1 MEQGAAGASRVLAE
15 DCRTELNNER
25 TREKLSSALRL
36 LMGRKA
42 YSKIDVGS
50 IAAASGLTRKSFY
63 YHFASK
69 DELMEYLIRKDI
81 AACEEDGNGW
91 EVLLAIARCM
101 DGRRAFYRSA
111 GTYHGL
117 RALIMPAIIR
127 AASTILMIPPGDPS
141 CTIAAAVFIDRLS
154 WWMAAPRPL
163 DPVSFILS
171 YRTDLLKFSGA
182 CLGKLQA

>member
-1 MEQGAAGASRVLAE
+1 MPDSTITKKALAQALK
-15 DCRTELNNER
+15 EL
-25 TREKLSSALRL
+25 TRE
-36 LMGRKA
+36 MPIE
-42 YSKIDVGS
+42 KINVAFICQRCGMK
-50 IAAASGLTRKSFY
+50 RQSFY

-81 AACEEDGNGW
+81 VACEEDGNGW